1 MKRLSAKRQQLN
13 PPLGGANQELRTRD
27 GNQRERQCLIVKGN
41 MVRGLAPQVKCQNIV
56 LFFSLLCV
64 IFPPLPAF
72 LFSLPKINPTS
83 LNPKHSIPITYR
95 GEKPK
100 IIRHY
105 HACKGIYSF
114 CTLYKYDKIDTLM
127 F

>member
-1 MKRLSAKRQQLN
+1 MERLSAKRQHLN

-27 GNQRERQCLIVKGN
+27 GNSKGKT
-41 MVRGLAPQVKCQNIV
+41 MPYCEGQYGTGVSPSGEMPKYSP
-56 LFFSLLCV
+56 FFQLCV
-64 IFPPLPAF
+64 ISPPLPAF
-72 LFSLPKINPTS
+72 LFSLPKINPKS

-105 HACKGIYSF
+105 YACKGICSF